1 MKVSD
6 VVRFRSDLFFEGA
19 VQLQWADKNVDR
31 ANEAATTFVFHGPR
45 YHGVGKDTGADE
57 AYRLTDTATLAA
69 DLLARIVGGPE
80 EREGGNPFSLAIAGY
95 GSGKSHFAVALT
107 QLLRHPHSEL
117 SERILANL
125 ALADSAI
132 AKRAQLSV
140 SAIEKPAFVVVLDGT
155 GNFNLGNALSRAVYR
170 SLKEGSIDDSI
181 LRELSPRFEDAA
193 NFVNRNHKVRASEFA
208 EHFGSKS
215 PEIIVAA
222 LRERDE
228 QTFSL
233 VDQIYLVANGAHI
246 PLEGQESAQDLISV
260 FCESYCGVNGPF
272 SRFVIVFDEFGRFLE
287 YVAERP
293 ALAGDSALQQIFQGV
308 QDNAGCAH
316 FVGFIQYELKAYLAR
331 LGSRD
336 AMHIQKYITRFDV
349 AKKYY
354 LSSNLETIIA
364 NLLEKPG
371 LVKLEAAFVRQL
383 TQSQKLHGLMAG
395 LLPGLKQL
403 PVWSDP
409 VEFERVIV
417 HGCWPLHPLATWF
430 LTRQQDIVQSRSA
443 ITFVKNAIGACADQD
458 ALVDKRPMQIPAST
472 IVAGEMLN
480 EMLAA
485 ERANGGVTVDNLVA
499 TLSKYAAQ
507 LSEAERS
514 LLTAVTAAKKM
525 RVITGVRP
533 VYDELLAEFTGL
545 GIDECQASVARLEL
559 DLGVLTWSTEL
570 QQYEI
575 VTDAATRGQYQ
586 KELRKKLT
594 QSHHAVRDIFLGRSK
609 AWTDNLLQDIHPSFG
624 QESDIPTL
632 EWSFTA
638 QLATDQNISNTLRI
652 AFADWWQAT
661 KPDQPKGQV
670 IYCYVDADADMGV
683 LQAQIE
689 RDVASELK
697 RLKCVAAPV
706 WVILLADRSKR
717 MANYLTTLYVLD
729 EGFDE
734 SERERFARFI
744 PEERDS
750 ARQGLRAVLREAIK
764 DRLSVFAGVKVEPG
778 RLVTEGNAIFT
789 AVYAKAIPF
798 PLDGFSSRTGNGA
811 TDAAAIARALFGGD
825 VNAAWLA
832 VQLVRLQNRVRSLLG
847 SAWGLLAT
855 DGKLKAIPDNVKIR
869 NVLTSLEKAH
879 RDSPQRTLGE
889 DLAMLLRPP
898 YGGNLASASLLL
910 GLFVGKALPPRA
922 MYLDKESISRGNWL
936 RSAFG
941 TNGRYLDE
949 KVLNST
955 TVIFLTADAL
965 TRWQIFMQ
973 RWEAEQTYM
982 GMAECLKEAVKMRE
996 DDPLPDALEVNY
1008 TFLRDKGKEAELE
1021 LKAHQGV
1028 IIECERRTE
1037 IALPARN
1044 VAEFLRVCDKYLGRQ
1059 REMSANPQRWTLKE
1073 VDELAAN
1080 ILQLKAV
1087 VQESVPDWIVLQS
1100 CNSPQLVADFRARLD
1115 RIERIL
1121 ASLELPLLAQSVLL
1135 QKSNMIASVEQR
1147 YRYRMTLNEAE
1158 DLIHSPDP
1166 VASTG
1171 VREIIDRIEIAER
1184 LLKVL
1189 AEADVA
1195 IRDDESVNAQ
1205 VDALMK
1211 KQATWRLFRTARRE
1225 QYSSLLDIHPAS
1237 SQEASDLVL
1246 RLEVSRQQ
1254 FAQTPDEAD
1263 IKERLA
1269 TCLALGQFFSELD
1282 DITGP
1287 TEQVESMLHA
1297 VFNVSPYFIEN
1308 DQELAA
1314 NNDEEET
1321 EANLDLTWI
1330 KQCFRH
1336 YVVARLSAVAAR
1348 SQGWT
1353 RIALAE
1359 LNSLQLN
1366 SAQSVSAEAL
1376 RRYDTLPLFLDASDH
1391 AIVVEKLTTLRELYA
1406 TLREQERSTAATLWI
1421 ASIEEQSRNSAVF
1434 SKEKCVD
1441 VLAQLEQHPP
1451 DLRTIELEK
1460 MAGFRALVERRLDE
1474 LDLSDLIGRVAA
1486 MPESKRKLLLEQL
1499 NNLYQN
1505 ERAKP
1510 GPSLQTD

>member
-19 VQLQWADKNVDR
+19 VQLQWADQNVDR
-31 ANEAATTFVFHGPR
+31 ANEAAATFVFHGPR

-80 EREGGNPFSLAIAGY
+80 ERESDNPFSLAIAGY

-132 AKRAQLSV
+132 AKRAQLAV

-170 SLKEGSIDDSI
+170 SLKEGSIDDSV

-193 NFVNRNHKVRASEFA
+193 NFVNRNYKVRASEFA
-208 EHFGSKS
+208 EHFG
-215 PEIIVAA
+215 PESQENIVAA

-246 PLEGQESAQDLISV
+246 PLEGRESAQDLISV
-260 FCESYCGVNGPF
+260 FCESYCGANGPF

-364 NLLEKPG
+364 HLLDKPG
-371 LVKLEAAFVRQL
+371 LVKLEAAFGMQL

-458 ALVDKRPMQIPAST
+458 ALVDERPMQIPAST

-499 TLSKYAAQ
+499 TLSKYDAQ

-525 RVITGVRP
+525 RVITGVRT

-545 GIDECQASVARLEL
+545 GIDECQASVVRLEL
-559 DLGVLTWSTEL
+559 DLGVLVWSKEL

-594 QSHHAVRDIFLGRSK
+594 QSHHAVRDIYLGRSK

-624 QESDIPTL
+624 QEADIPTL

-661 KPDQPKGQV
+661 KPDQPKGQI
-670 IYCYVDADADMGV
+670 IYCYVDADADMV
-683 LQAQIE
+683 ALQTQIE

-706 WVILLADRSKR
+706 WVILLADRTKR
-717 MANYLTTLYVLD
+717 MSNYLTTLYVLD

-734 SERERFARFI
+734 SERERYARFI
-744 PEERDS
+744 PEERDA

-764 DRLSVFAGVKVEPG
+764 DRLSVFAGVQVAPG

-811 TDAAAIARALFGGD
+811 TDAASIARALFGGD

-847 SAWGLLAT
+847 NAWGLLAT

-898 YGGNLASASLLL
+898 YGGNLASVSLLL
-910 GLFVGKALPPRA
+910 GLFIGKALPPRA
-922 MYLDKESISRGNWL
+922 MYLDKEPISRGNWL

-949 KVLNST
+949 KVLSNT
-955 TVIFLTADAL
+955 TVIFLSEDAT
-965 TRWQIFMQ
+965 TRWEVFMQ
-973 RWEAEQTYM
+973 QWEAEQTFK
-982 GMAECLKEAVKMRE
+982 GIVARRNEAMNMRE
-996 DDPLPDALEVNY
+996 RDPLPDGLDMHY
-1008 TFLRDKGKEAELE
+1008 RFLWDKSKAAEQE
-1021 LKAHQGV
+1021 LQVHQGV
-1028 IIECERRTE
+1028 MNDCYKRIES
-1037 IALPARN
+1037 ALSKHNAS
-1044 VAEFLRVCDKYLGRQ
+1044 EFLAVCEKYVMRQ
-1059 REMSANPQRWTLKE
+1059 RVMNADAHQWTLE
-1073 VDELAAN
+1073 EFDELAGN
-1080 ILQLKAV
+1080 LDQMKAV
-1087 VQESVPDWIVLQS
+1087 VQESVPKWLTTQI
-1100 CNSPQLVADFRARLD
+1100 CNSPQQVADFRARMERAERTLTALD
-1115 RIERIL
+1115 LR
-1121 ASLELPLLAQSVLL
+1121 SLL
-1135 QKSNMIASVEQR
+1135 QQVVRHTSSMIANVDQR
-1147 YRYRMTLNEAE
+1147 YRYSMTLNEAA
-1158 DLIHSPDP
+1158 DLVHSPVP
-1166 VASTG
+1166 VACTCIL
-1171 VREIIDRIEIAER
+1171 EIVNNIEKANR
-1184 LLKVL
+1184 LLVVL
-1189 AEADVA
+1189 GDASTTMG
-1195 IRDDESVNAQ
+1195 DDESINELMNA
-1205 VDALMK
+1205 LK
-1211 KQATWRLFRTARRE
+1211 NKQDVWRQFRSSSRE
-1225 QYSSLLDIHPAS
+1225 HYSSLIETYPAS
-1237 SQEASDLVL
+1237 LVEVNDLTS
-1246 RLEVSRQQ
+1246 RLELVRLQ
-1254 FAQTPDEAD
+1254 FAQTADEAD
-1263 IKERLA
+1263 IKVRLA
-1269 TCLALGQFFSELD
+1269 TCLALTQFFSQLD
-1282 DITGP
+1282 SICGP
-1287 TEQVESMLHA
+1287 AEQLEHTLHA
-1297 VFNVSPYFIEN
+1297 VFTDAPYFVDKDKESA
-1308 DQELAA
+1308 EH
-1314 NNDEEET
+1314 EEDDDD
-1321 EANLDLTWI
+1321 ALDFAWI
-1330 KQCFRH
+1330 KQCFRK
-1336 YVVARLSAVAAR
+1336 YIVARVNAASER
-1348 SQGWT
+1348 SYVWT
-1353 RIALAE
+1353 RSALAE
-1359 LNSLQLN
+1359 LKGLQLH
-1366 SAQSVSAEAL
+1366 SAQLMSVESL
-1376 RRYDTLPLFLDASDH
+1376 KHYDTLPLFLGASDR
-1391 AIVVEKLTTLRELYA
+1391 ATLVAELTTLRDLSESLH
-1406 TLREQERSTAATLWI
+1406 EQERLSAATLWI
-1421 ASIEEQSRNSAVF
+1421 TSIEKQCVNMADF
-1434 SKEKCVD
+1434 SKAVCVD
-1441 VLAQLEQHPP
+1441 LLAQLERHPAT
-1451 DLRTIELEK
+1451 LRAFELEK
-1460 MAGFRALVERRLDE
+1460 VVGMRAVVERRLDE
-1474 LDLSDLIGRVAA
+1474 IDLSDLMARVAA
-1486 MPESKRKLLLEQL
+1486 MSKSVRKRLLEQL
-1499 NNLYQN
+1499 NNLYH
-1505 ERAKP
+1505 
-1510 GPSLQTD
+1510 